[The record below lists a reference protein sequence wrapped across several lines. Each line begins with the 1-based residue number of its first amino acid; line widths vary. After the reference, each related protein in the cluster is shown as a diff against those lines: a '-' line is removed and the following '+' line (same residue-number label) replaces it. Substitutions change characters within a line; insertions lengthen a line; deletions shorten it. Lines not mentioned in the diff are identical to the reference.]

1 MSIPNKTALQNKVS
15 LLKNIIMM
23 IGVIVVVMTV
33 MRVYQANYLQ
43 VLNNLALI
51 AVLAFSYVKLNDTD
65 EKRFLFVARLVFL
78 SAFGTLFVLM
88 LYSEERVTQFIWF
101 GTTFYLLFYLL
112 EKGEGWRWFI
122 AFLTILI
129 TLYVYD
135 STLLGLSIK
144 DFLTWIF
151 NMFVIVIIA
160 SRYEEIKEESTQRL
174 LNVQYIL
181 ADEVKAKTFELQELN
196 TGLEQRVKEETEKNR
211 YQEQMMMQQTRMA
224 QMGEMISMIA
234 HQWRQPLAAISAT
247 TNALILKNAS
257 GKHEV
262 DLFDDRLHKIAGYS
276 QHLSMTIDD
285 FRNFFKKDKETKET
299 TFEAIIEDVLGIIQV
314 SLENKNI
321 KVITDFTYNKRVKVY
336 AGELKQ
342 VILNLVKNSEDALL
356 ENKVKDAVISL
367 STFMENGEAV
377 LRVEDNGGGID
388 EAIIGE
394 IFDPYF
400 STKEAKDGTGLG
412 LYMSKIIVEEHCG
425 GTMSVENGSSGAV
438 FTITMQNKE
447 V

>member
-1 MSIPNKTALQNKVS
+1 MIAL
-15 LLKNIIMM
+15 
-23 IGVIVVVMTV
+23 IVVVMTV

-51 AVLAFSYVKLNDTD
+51 TVLLFSYVKLNDTD
-65 EKRFLFVARLVFL
+65 EKRFLFIARLVFL

-88 LYSEERVTQFIWF
+88 LYSQERVTQFIWF

-112 EKGEGWRWFI
+112 DKREGWRWFI
-122 AFLTILI
+122 AFIAILVA
-129 TLYVYD
+129 LFVYD
-135 STLLGLSIK
+135 NALLGLSVK

-160 SRYEEIKEESTQRL
+160 SRYEEIKEDSTQRL

-181 ADEVKAKTFELQELN
+181 ADEVKAKTLELQELN
-196 TGLEQRVKEETEKNR
+196 TVLEQRVEEEIEKNR
-211 YQEQMMMQQTRMA
+211 TQEQMMMQQTRMA

-247 TNALILKNAS
+247 TNTLILKNTS

-262 DLFDDRLHKIAGYS
+262 DLFDNRLNRIADYS
-276 QHLSMTIDD
+276 QHLSTTIDD
-285 FRNFFKKDKETKET
+285 FRNFFKKDKKREET
-299 TFEAIIEDVLGIIQV
+299 TFEAVMENVLGIIQI

-321 KVITDFTYNKRVKVY
+321 KVVTDFRYNKRVKIY

-342 VILNLVKNSEDALL
+342 VILNLIKNAEDAVL
-356 ENKVKDAVISL
+356 ETRVKDPEIRLYTSE
-367 STFMENGEAV
+367 ENGSIV

-388 EAIIGE
+388 EAIME
-394 IFDPYF
+394 KIFDPYF

-425 GTMSVENGSSGAV
+425 GTLSVKNSSSGAV
-438 FTITMQNKE
+438 FTIAMENKE